1 MARRWVFL
9 LSPFQLCGT
18 GFLGSFRTLGRWCG
32 KTLCVAIVFAHA
44 LSAASGKF
52 SSKNCRKNVS
62 MIAWA
67 CDLLIQFIQTCERTE
82 SKSHPHELLPI

>member
-1 MARRWVFL
+1 M
-9 LSPFQLCGT
+9 
-18 GFLGSFRTLGRWCG
+18 GFWAPYAHLEDGA

-67 CDLLIQFIQTCERTE
+67 CDLLIQFIQTC
-82 SKSHPHELLPI
+82 